1 MWVSKPKLKKK
12 GVRSNFHFTGG
23 SFDKY
28 WIVIDVSEKKK
39 KKIRFFKS
47 WKKNWVQIDIC
58 ENDKTHCQF
67 LIRDIKY

>member
-39 KKIRFFKS
+39 KKSFSNLGKKIGFK
-47 WKKNWVQIDIC
+47 
-58 ENDKTHCQF
+58 
-67 LIRDIKY
+67 LIFVKMVKHIANF